1 MWSTFINLWAFLPS
15 EKYNKTWL
23 CSLFLHYRLRPT
35 FFFCC
40 RLEAFSQLL
49 VAESAC
55 STNNAKIPW
64 WYFGAHCQNTWEFC
78 ETGTDPDLCSTPKR
92 KERKKS
98 DLIILH
104 AQNRFDG
111 FIIFFLMLIYSTIIL
126 PNILPFLGSW
136 HVICQCCDSRKIRN
150 VYWTHPHILSY
161 TSKGVMPVMTQ

>member
-1 MWSTFINLWAFLPS
+1 MGIFTQWKIQQNMTLLTLPS
-15 EKYNKTWL
+15 LQTKAN
-23 CSLFLHYRLRPT
+23 F

-40 RLEAFSQLL
+40 RLEAYSQLL

-78 ETGTDPDLCSTPKR
+78 KSGSVPVSCSTPKR
-92 KERKKS
+92 KEKKNQIWS
-98 DLIILH
+98 FYMPKTDLMALYIYI
-104 AQNRFDG
+104 
-111 FIIFFLMLIYSTIIL
+111 FLMLIYSTIIL
-126 PNILPFLGSW
+126 PNILPFSGSW

-150 VYWTHPHILSY
+150 VYWTHPHIPSY